1 MWRGHVIT
9 VSTEAIEQK
18 LVELAR
24 RVAAL
29 EARTGATPSDSW
41 REALGAMKDCDL
53 FEEALRLGADWRQR
67 ANVNG
72 R

>member
-1 MWRGHVIT
+1 
-9 VSTEAIEQK
+9 VSTRAIEQK

-29 EARTGATPSDSW
+29 EAKIGAKRTGKSSW
-41 REALGAMKDCDL
+41 REAVGAMKDSDL
-53 FEEALRLGADWRQR
+53 FEEALQLGAEWRAR
-67 ANVNG
+67 ANANG

>member
-1 MWRGHVIT
+1 MLSQ
-9 VSTEAIEQK
+9 VSTRAIERK

-29 EARTGATPSDSW
+29 ESKAGVKRPESW
-41 REALGAMKDCDL
+41 REAVGAMKDSDL
-53 FEEALRLGADWRQR
+53 FKEALQLGAKWRAR
-67 ANVNG
+67 ANANG